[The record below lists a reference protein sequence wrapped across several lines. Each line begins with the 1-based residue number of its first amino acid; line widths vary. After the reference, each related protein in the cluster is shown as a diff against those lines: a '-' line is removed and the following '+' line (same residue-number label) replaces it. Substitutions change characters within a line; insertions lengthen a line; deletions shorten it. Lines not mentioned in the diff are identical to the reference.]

1 MLPDRCLGASLKVER
16 RIKFLEYSPF
26 GSLERVAIAIWR
38 NRDSKVL
45 LEERGNLT
53 LAVRLQPI
61 TSCNSQIQRF
71 QKNRRD
77 RLSECGS
84 CHITVDVQTAN
95 PTHQGCV
102 GLLSR
107 GPSCC
112 TSLSDIEEGHLV
124 LGESIRHVDALPGEN
139 AREQFL
145 GVRIGPPGIKPSTAA
160 GVRIRRKSTRVLRAV
175 RIGEESD
182 ETPDLRLVTRR
193 IPTVLFNDFWTPS
206 NAARRIRFTGV
217 KDRITAGGR
226 CSVRH

>member
-16 RIKFLEYSPF
+16 RIKFLKYSPF
-26 GSLERVAIAIWR
+26 GSLERVAISIWR

-84 CHITVDVQTAN
+84 CHITVDMQPAN

-145 GVRIGPPGIKPSTAA
+145 GVRIGPPGISPALPLASGSVGKVHGSCA
-160 GVRIRRKSTRVLRAV
+160 RSRSERRA
-175 RIGEESD
+175 
-182 ETPDLRLVTRR
+182 TRR
-193 IPTVLFNDFWTPS
+193 PISAWLLAESPPS
-206 NAARRIRFTGV
+206 CSTISGRHPMPPAVSASPASRTGSPPVVDAR
-217 KDRITAGGR
+217 
-226 CSVRH
+226 